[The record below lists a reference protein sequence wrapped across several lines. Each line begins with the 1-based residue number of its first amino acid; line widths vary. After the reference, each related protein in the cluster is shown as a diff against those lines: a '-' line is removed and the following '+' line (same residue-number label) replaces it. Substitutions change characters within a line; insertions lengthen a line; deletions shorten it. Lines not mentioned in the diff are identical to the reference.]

1 MRIVFCGSMTGGNMN
16 KLVAASLAVSMA
28 VPVSV
33 AQAAVA
39 PGQAAPEFSLVDINR
54 KVQKLSDYRGKYVVL
69 EWFNSECP
77 FVQKHYESG
86 NMQALQARY
95 TQKGVVWLGINST
108 TPRHSNYRDPVR
120 SQAILKEWKS
130 APTAFVLDPDGKVG
144 KQYGARTTPHM
155 YVIDPNGTLVYVGGI
170 DDKHSI
176 SQRDIA
182 TAKNLV
188 AAALDES
195 LSGKPVGTPSA
206 MPYGCSVKYDN

>member
-1 MRIVFCGSMTGGNMN
+1 MN
-16 KLVAASLAVSMA
+16 KFVATSLAVSMA
-28 VPVSV
+28 VLVSA

-39 PGQAAPEFSLVDINR
+39 PGQAAPEFSLVDISG
-54 KVQKLSDYRGKYVVL
+54 KVQKLSDYHGKYVVL
-69 EWFNSECP
+69 EWFNAECP

-108 TPRHSNYRDPVR
+108 SPRHSNYRDPAR
-120 SQAILKEWKS
+120 SQTILKEWKS
-130 APTAFVLDPDGKVG
+130 APTAFVLDPDGRVG

-155 YVIDPNGTLVYVGGI
+155 YVIDPKGTLVYVGGI
-170 DDKHSI
+170 DDKPST

-182 TAKNLV
+182 TARNLV
-188 AAALDES
+188 AAALDDS
-195 LSGKPVGTPSA
+195 LSSKPVGTPSA

>member
-1 MRIVFCGSMTGGNMN
+1 MS
-16 KLVAASLAVSMA
+16 KLVATFLAVSMA
-28 VPVSV
+28 ALVSA

-39 PGQAAPEFSLVDINR
+39 PGQAAPEFSLVDING
-54 KVQKLSDYRGKYVVL
+54 KVQKLSDYRGRYVVL

-86 NMQALQARY
+86 NMQGLQARY

-108 TPRHSNYRDPVR
+108 SPKHSNYRDPAR

-155 YVIDPNGTLVYVGGI
+155 YVIDPKGTLVYVGGI
-170 DDKHSI
+170 DDRPST

-182 TAKNLV
+182 AARNLV

-195 LSGKPVGTPSA
+195 LSGKRVGTPSA

>member
-1 MRIVFCGSMTGGNMN
+1 MS
-16 KLVAASLAVSMA
+16 KLVATFLAVSMA
-28 VPVSV
+28 ALVSA

-39 PGQAAPEFSLVDINR
+39 PGQAAPEFSLVDING

-86 NMQALQARY
+86 NMQGLQTRY

-108 TPRHSNYRDPVR
+108 SPKHSNYRDPAR

-155 YVIDPNGTLVYVGGI
+155 YVIDPKGTLVYVGAN
-170 DDKHSI
+170 DDRPST

-182 TAKNLV
+182 TARNLV

>member
-1 MRIVFCGSMTGGNMN
+1 MN
-16 KLVAASLAVSMA
+16 KFVATLLAVSMA
-28 VPVSV
+28 VPVSA
-33 AQAAVA
+33 AQAGVA
-39 PGQAAPEFSLVDINR
+39 PGQAAPEFSLVDING

-86 NMQALQARY
+86 NMQALQSRY
-95 TQKGVVWLGINST
+95 TQKGVAWLGINST
-108 TPRHSNYRDPVR
+108 SPRHSNYRDPAR

-155 YVIDPNGTLVYVGGI
+155 YVINPKGTLVYVGGI
-170 DDKHSI
+170 DDRPST

-182 TAKNLV
+182 AAKNLV

>member
-1 MRIVFCGSMTGGNMN
+1 MN
-16 KLVAASLAVSMA
+16 KFAAIFLAVSMA
-28 VPVSV
+28 GLVSG
-33 AQAAVA
+33 ARAAVA
-39 PGQAAPEFSLVDINR
+39 PGQAAPAFSLVDING
-54 KVQKLSDYRGKYVVL
+54 KAQKLSDYRGKYVVL

-108 TPRHSNYRDPVR
+108 SPRHSNYRDPAR
-120 SQAILKEWKS
+120 SQAILKQWKS

-155 YVIDPNGTLVYVGGI
+155 YVIDPKGILVYVGGI
-170 DDKHSI
+170 DDMPST
-176 SQRDIA
+176 SQRDIP
-182 TAKNLV
+182 TARNLV

-195 LSGKPVGTPSA
+195 LGGKPVGTPSA

>member
-1 MRIVFCGSMTGGNMN
+1 MN

-108 TPRHSNYRDPVR
+108 SPRHSNYRDPAR

-130 APTAFVLDPDGKVG
+130 ALTAFVLDSDGKVG

-170 DDKHSI
+170 DDKPSI
-176 SQRDIA
+176 SQRDIH

-188 AAALDES
+188 GAALDES

>member
-1 MRIVFCGSMTGGNMN
+1 MN

>member
-1 MRIVFCGSMTGGNMN
+1 MN
-16 KLVAASLAVSMA
+16 KFAFMSLVVSMA
-28 VPVSV
+28 VLVSA

-39 PGQAAPEFSLVDINR
+39 PGQAAPEFSLVDING

-69 EWFNSECP
+69 EWFNAECP

-108 TPRHSNYRDPVR
+108 SPRHSNYRDPAR
-120 SQAILKEWKS
+120 SHAILKDWKS

-155 YVIDPNGTLVYVGGI
+155 YVIDPKGTLVYVGGI
-170 DDKHSI
+170 DDKPST

-182 TAKNLV
+182 TARNLV
-188 AAALDES
+188 AAALDDS

>member
-1 MRIVFCGSMTGGNMN
+1 MN
-16 KLVAASLAVSMA
+16 KFVAMLLAVAMA
-28 VPVSV
+28 VLVSA

-39 PGQAAPEFSLVDINR
+39 PGQAAPEFSLVDING
-54 KVQKLSDYRGKYVVL
+54 KVQKLSGYRGKYVVL

-108 TPRHSNYRDPVR
+108 SSRHSNYRDPAR

-130 APTAFVLDPDGKVG
+130 APSAFVLDPDGKVG

-155 YVIDPNGTLVYVGGI
+155 YVIDPKGTLVYVGGI
-170 DDKHSI
+170 DDKPSI

-188 AAALDES
+188 AAALDEL
-195 LSGKPVGTPSA
+195 LSGKPVGTPNA

>member
-1 MRIVFCGSMTGGNMN
+1 MN
-16 KLVAASLAVSMA
+16 KFIATSLAVSMA
-28 VPVSV
+28 VLVSA
-33 AQAAVA
+33 AQAAIA
-39 PGQAAPEFSLVDINR
+39 PGQAAPEFSLVDING

-77 FVQKHYESG
+77 FVHKHYESG

-95 TQKGVVWLGINST
+95 TRQGVVWLGINST
-108 TPRHSNYRDPVR
+108 SPRHSDYRDPAR
-120 SQAILKEWKS
+120 SQKILKEWKS

-155 YVIDPNGTLVYVGGI
+155 YVIDPKGTLVYAGGI
-170 DDKHSI
+170 DDKPST

-188 AAALDES
+188 AMALDES
-195 LSGKPVGTPSA
+195 LGGKPVGTPSA
-206 MPYGCSVKYDN
+206 TPYGCSVKYDN

>member
-1 MRIVFCGSMTGGNMN
+1 MN
-16 KLVAASLAVSMA
+16 KLVAASLVLSMA

-108 TPRHSNYRDPVR
+108 SPRHSNYRDPAR

-170 DDKHSI
+170 DDKPSI
-176 SQRDIA
+176 SKRDIT

>member
-1 MRIVFCGSMTGGNMN
+1 MN
-16 KLVAASLAVSMA
+16 KLVAALLAMSMTSLVSL
-28 VPVSV
+28 V
-33 AQAAVA
+33 QAAVA
-39 PGQAAPEFSLVDINR
+39 PGQAAPEFSLVDING
-54 KVQKLSDYRGKYVVL
+54 KMQKLSDYRGKYVVL

-86 NMQALQARY
+86 NMQSLQARY
-95 TQKGVVWLGINST
+95 TQKGVVWLGVNST
-108 TPRHSNYRDPVR
+108 SPRHSNFRDPVR
-120 SQAILKEWKS
+120 SQAILKDWKS

-155 YVIDPNGTLVYVGGI
+155 YVIDPKGTLVYVGGI
-170 DDKHSI
+170 DDKPST
-176 SQRDIA
+176 SQRDIP

-195 LSGKPVGTPSA
+195 LGGKPVGTPSA

>member
-1 MRIVFCGSMTGGNMN
+1 MN

-108 TPRHSNYRDPVR
+108 SPRHSNYRDPAR

-130 APTAFVLDPDGKVG
+130 APTAFVLDPDGTVG

-170 DDKHSI
+170 DDKPSI

-188 AAALDES
+188 AAALDDS

>member
-1 MRIVFCGSMTGGNMN
+1 MN
-16 KLVAASLAVSMA
+16 KFAAMLLVVSMA
-28 VPVSV
+28 ALVSA

-39 PGQAAPEFSLVDINR
+39 PGQAAPEFSLVDING

-69 EWFNSECP
+69 EWFNAECP

-108 TPRHSNYRDPVR
+108 SPRHSNYRDPAR
-120 SQAILKEWKS
+120 SHAILKDWKS

-155 YVIDPNGTLVYVGGI
+155 YVIDPKGTLVYVGGI
-170 DDKHSI
+170 DDKPST

-195 LSGKPVGTPSA
+195 LSGKSVGTPSA

>member
-1 MRIVFCGSMTGGNMN
+1 MN
-16 KLVAASLAVSMA
+16 KLVATLLAMSMASLVSL
-28 VPVSV
+28 V
-33 AQAAVA
+33 QAAAV
-39 PGQAAPEFSLVDINR
+39 PGQAAPDFSLVDING
-54 KVQKLSDYRGKYVVL
+54 KMQKLSDYRGKYVVL

-86 NMQALQARY
+86 NMQSLQARY
-95 TQKGVVWLGINST
+95 TQKGVVWLGVNST
-108 TPRHSNYRDPVR
+108 SPRHSNFRDPVR
-120 SQAILKEWKS
+120 SQAILKDWKS

-155 YVIDPNGTLVYVGGI
+155 YVIDPKGMLVYVGGI
-170 DDKHSI
+170 DDKPST
-176 SQRDIA
+176 SQRDIP

-195 LSGKPVGTPSA
+195 LGGKPVGTPSA

>member
-1 MRIVFCGSMTGGNMN
+1 MN
-16 KLVAASLAVSMA
+16 KFVATLLAVSMA
-28 VPVSV
+28 VLVSA

-39 PGQAAPEFSLVDINR
+39 PGQAAPEFSLVDING

-95 TQKGVVWLGINST
+95 TQKGVAWLGINST
-108 TPRHSNYRDPVR
+108 SPRHSNYRDPAR

-155 YVIDPNGTLVYVGGI
+155 YVINPKGTLVYVGGI
-170 DDKHSI
+170 DDRPST

-182 TAKNLV
+182 AAKNLV

>member
-1 MRIVFCGSMTGGNMN
+1 MN
-16 KLVAASLAVSMA
+16 KRVATLLAMSMASLVSL
-28 VPVSV
+28 

-39 PGQAAPEFSLVDINR
+39 PGQAAPEFNLVDING
-54 KVQKLSDYRGKYVVL
+54 KMQKLSDYRGKYVVL

-86 NMQALQARY
+86 NMQSLQARY
-95 TQKGVVWLGINST
+95 AQKGVVWLGVNST
-108 TPRHSNYRDPVR
+108 SPRHSNYRDPMR

-155 YVIDPNGTLVYVGGI
+155 YVIDPKGMLVYVGGI
-170 DDKHSI
+170 DDKPSA
-176 SQRDIA
+176 SQRDIPGA
-182 TAKNLV
+182 RNLV

-195 LSGKPVGTPSA
+195 LGGKPVGTPSA

>member
-1 MRIVFCGSMTGGNMN
+1 MN
-16 KLVAASLAVSMA
+16 KLVATLLAVSIA
-28 VPVSV
+28 ALVS
-33 AQAAVA
+33 AAHAAVA
-39 PGQAAPEFSLVDINR
+39 PGQAAPEFSLVDING

-95 TQKGVVWLGINST
+95 TQKGVAWLGINST
-108 TPRHSNYRDPVR
+108 SPRHSNYRDPAR

-155 YVIDPNGTLVYVGGI
+155 YVIDPKGTLVYVGGI
-170 DDKHSI
+170 DDKPST
-176 SQRDIA
+176 SQRDVA

-206 MPYGCSVKYDN
+206 MPYGCSVKYDY